1 MTETKFLI
9 SGLFISNGK
18 GRHITRT
25 MKCHE
30 LIFVKSGILY
40 IREENHEYAVSAGQY
55 IILEKFREHGGTA
68 DYDKKLSFFWG
79 HFECSDSFFS
89 QLPKYGSAQRSDYLM
104 QYFTLLTNEQK
115 HPDNQL
121 TCDLL
126 MEILLNETIR
136 KSRPETLSA
145 KVSLLAEAAK
155 RIIDL
160 NFTSHVTCSK
170 IALELNCSADYL
182 GKVFRKSFDVSLLEY
197 LNNKRCDEAAYLLES
212 GDSSIKEIA
221 FFCGFNDLP
230 YFRRQFF
237 RIYSVTP
244 GQYRK
249 MHRANKV
256 NTMNL

>member
-1 MTETKFLI
+1 MTDVKFLI

-18 GRHITRT
+18 GRHVTRS

-30 LIFVKSGILY
+30 LIFVKSGTLY
-40 IREENHEYAVSAGQY
+40 IREEKLEYAVSAGQY
-55 IILEKFREHGGTA
+55 IILEKFKEHSGTVN
-68 DYDKKLSFFWG
+68 YEKKLSFFWG
-79 HFECSDSFFS
+79 HFECSDTFF
-89 QLPKYGSAQRSDYLM
+89 QKLPKYGSAQRSDYLM
-104 QYFTLLTNEQK
+104 QYFTLLINEQK
-115 HPDNQL
+115 YPDNEV
-121 TCDLL
+121 TCNLL

-136 KSRPETLSA
+136 KSQLESLSC

-160 NFTSHVTCSK
+160 NFTSQVSCSK

-182 GKVFRKSFDVSLLEY
+182 GKVFRKSFNTSLLEY
-197 LNNKRCDEAAYLLES
+197 LNKKRCNEAAYLLRS

-249 MHRANKV
+249 MHRTDKV